1 MTDFDGCRVYFGTGI
16 DGTTNIVTWSGSGSS
31 SEDAPTRGDA
41 VGPGAA
47 LRGDGYPVNYGSS
60 FVMVVDY
67 SNGTTEASAIL
78 TYGQTGLRDEAIF
91 SSQTTRFSEKNWRT
105 IAFTE
110 EQISGDPSMTSVVIS
125 QP

>member
-1 MTDFDGCRVYFGTGI
+1 M
-16 DGTTNIVTWSGSGSS
+16 TWSGSGSS

-41 VGPGAA
+41 VSPGAA

-78 TYGQTGLRDEAIF
+78 TYGQTGLREAGIF
-91 SSQTTRFSEKNWRT
+91 SSQTARFSEKDWRT

-110 EQISGDPSMTSVVIS
+110 EQISDDPSLTSVLVS